1 MKARLGEDKVRHVAG
16 AGFTEAVENG
26 INAATNAAKF
36 ADTIV
41 LCLGETGSTERPGD
55 IDEFNLDRAQLDLAK
70 AMIETGKPVI
80 LVMVTNRPRPF
91 AEIESDLDAIVWAG
105 EPGPHGA
112 AAIAELLAGDLNPSG
127 RLPISYPRHTGAL
140 QTYDRKASETL
151 GPWFGEG
158 EVGPL
163 FEFGA
168 GLSYSTVEY
177 APLSVS
183 WDGSHA
189 TVATTVTNTG
199 DRATKE
205 AVLLFATD
213 LIASVT
219 PYTKRLKGFDK
230 IELAPGESQRVSFK
244 ISKDDL
250 RVAFPDGTQK
260 FEPGEFRFTIAGQQA
275 QANLN

>member
-1 MKARLGEDKVRHVAG
+1 MVLHGLLRLQ
-16 AGFTEAVENG
+16 
-26 INAATNAAKF
+26 IF
-36 ADTIV
+36 A
-41 LCLGETGSTERPGD
+41 
-55 IDEFNLDRAQLDLAK
+55 
-70 AMIETGKPVI
+70 
-80 LVMVTNRPRPF
+80 
-91 AEIESDLDAIVWAG
+91 
-105 EPGPHGA
+105 
-112 AAIAELLAGDLNPSG
+112 
-127 RLPISYPRHTGAL
+127 
-140 QTYDRKASETL
+140 
-151 GPWFGEG
+151 
-158 EVGPL
+158 L